1 MDPVNTT
8 YYVET
13 KRYLMKDIDFS
24 LHSKWKD
31 MYVFYERTAHELSY
45 IKLMP
50 VLYALLSLSMPLW
63 LLLGAIF
70 ILRAKERRKAML
82 PLLPMVIL
90 ILTYLLGPV
99 TIFRYLFPVFVQY
112 PLIIAL
118 ALQPDRLLCI
128 HTERN

>member
-24 LHSKWKD
+24 LHSKWQD

-45 IKLMP
+45 IKLIP
-50 VLYALLSLSMPLW
+50 VLYAFLSLSVPLW
-63 LLLGAIF
+63 MLLAAIF
-70 ILRAKERRKAML
+70 ILRAKERKRAIL

-112 PLIIAL
+112 PLIVAL
-118 ALQPDRLLCI
+118 AL
-128 HTERN
+128 